1 MSMMKGQIRIGV
13 VDDHP
18 LLREGVVST
27 LRAAAMNVVGVGASA
42 SDAVR
47 LADEQM
53 PDVMLLDISMPGGG
67 VDAARAIAQSHPK
80 IKTIMLTVSERE
92 EDVIA
97 AMEAGA
103 RAYVLKGIGA
113 PELLATIR
121 AIHQGETYITPQ
133 IAARVLSKMQR
144 RTAPDCPP
152 RVKAVES
159 ELTIREEQIMDQV
172 AQGLTNKE
180 IALKFSLS
188 EKTVKHYMT
197 SVLQKLQVRNRV
209 QAVIAMQK
217 QGQRVS

>member
-1 MSMMKGQIRIGV
+1 MTGHIRIGV

-18 LLREGVVST
+18 LLREGVANT
-27 LRAAAMNVVGVGASA
+27 LKAAAMDVVGVGASA
-42 SDAVR
+42 SDAAR
-47 LADEQM
+47 LAGEHE

-67 VDAARAIAQSHPK
+67 VEAARAIARSHPK

-92 EDVIA
+92 DDVIA

-103 RAYVLKGIGA
+103 RAYVLKGICG

-121 AIHQGETYITPQ
+121 AVSRGETYITPQ
-133 IAARVLSKMQR
+133 IAARVLAKMQR
-144 RTAPDCPP
+144 RTNSSSPA
-152 RVKAVES
+152 RARGLET
-159 ELTIREEQIMDQV
+159 ELTIREEQIMNQV

-209 QAVIAMQK
+209 EAVIAHQK

>member
-1 MSMMKGQIRIGV
+1 MTAPIRICV

-18 LLREGVVST
+18 LLREGVVGT
-27 LRAAAMNVVGVGASA
+27 LRAAGMDVVGSGASTD
-42 SDAVR
+42 DATR
-47 LADEQM
+47 LADERL

-67 VDAARAIAQSHPK
+67 IEAARAIGRSHPK

-92 EDVIA
+92 DDVIA

-103 RAYVLKGIGA
+103 RAYVLKGIGG

-121 AIHQGETYITPQ
+121 SVHKGETYITPQ
-133 IAARVLSKMQR
+133 MAARVLSKMQS
-144 RTAPDCPP
+144 
-152 RVKAVES
+152 RVGANGLTRSKVPES
-159 ELTIREEQIMDQV
+159 ELTIREEQIMDEV

-180 IALKFSLS
+180 IALKFRLS

-209 QAVIAMQK
+209 QAVIAHQK
-217 QGQRVS
+217 QGQRAT

>member
-1 MSMMKGQIRIGV
+1 MSKMTGQIRIGV

-18 LLREGVVST
+18 LLREGVVGT
-27 LRAAAMNVVGVGASA
+27 LRAAAMDVVGVGASA
-42 SDAVR
+42 GDAVQ
-47 LADEQM
+47 LADEHA

-67 VDAARAIAQSHPK
+67 VEAARAIAKSHPK

-92 EDVIA
+92 DDVIA

-103 RAYVLKGIGA
+103 RAYVLKGIGG

-121 AIHQGETYITPQ
+121 SINKGETYITPQ
-133 IAARVLSKMQR
+133 IAARVLSKMQGR
-144 RTAPDCPP
+144 ATPGGAAKT
-152 RVKAVES
+152 KAVES

-172 AQGLTNKE
+172 CQGLTNKE

-209 QAVIAMQK
+209 QAVIALQK

>member
-1 MSMMKGQIRIGV
+1 MTGHIRIGV

-18 LLREGVVST
+18 LLREGVANT
-27 LRAAAMNVVGVGASA
+27 LKAAAMDVVGVGASA
-42 SDAVR
+42 SDATR
-47 LADEQM
+47 LAGEFE

-67 VDAARAIAQSHPK
+67 VEAARAIAQSHPK
-80 IKTIMLTVSERE
+80 IRTIMLTVSERE
-92 EDVIA
+92 DDVIA

-103 RAYVLKGIGA
+103 RAYVLKGICG

-121 AIHQGETYITPQ
+121 AVSRGETYITPQ
-133 IAARVLSKMQR
+133 IAARVLAKMQR
-144 RTAPDCPP
+144 RTNTGGST
-152 RVKAVES
+152 KARGFET
-159 ELTIREEQIMDQV
+159 ELTIREEQIMNQV

-209 QAVIAMQK
+209 EAVIAHQK

>member
-1 MSMMKGQIRIGV
+1 MTGHIRIGV

-18 LLREGVVST
+18 LLREGVANT
-27 LRAAAMNVVGVGASA
+27 LKAAAMDVVGVGASA
-42 SDAVR
+42 SDASR
-47 LADEQM
+47 LAGEHH
-53 PDVMLLDISMPGGG
+53 PDIMLLDISMPGGG
-67 VDAARAIAQSHPK
+67 VEAARAIAQSHPK
-80 IKTIMLTVSERE
+80 IRTIMLTVSERE
-92 EDVIA
+92 DDVIA

-103 RAYVLKGIGA
+103 RAYVLKGICG

-121 AIHQGETYITPQ
+121 AVSRGETYITPQ
-133 IAARVLSKMQR
+133 IAARVLAKMQR
-144 RTAPDCPP
+144 RTTGNPA
-152 RVKAVES
+152 KARGFET
-159 ELTIREEQIMDQV
+159 ELTIREEQIMSQV

-209 QAVIAMQK
+209 EAVIAHQK